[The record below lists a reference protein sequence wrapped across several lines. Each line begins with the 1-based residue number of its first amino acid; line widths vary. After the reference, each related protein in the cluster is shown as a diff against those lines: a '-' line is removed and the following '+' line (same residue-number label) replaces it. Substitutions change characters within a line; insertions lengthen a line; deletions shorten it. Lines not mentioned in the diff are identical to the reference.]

1 LILAFIGLVAASVP
15 SALAQP
21 YTPASDD
28 EVLERLPFGLRSAEM
43 RRDRAALAD
52 DPENLSDSVSMAH
65 SYLATAR
72 TEGDSR
78 FLGYAQSILGPW
90 WNQTSPPIEVR
101 LVRAMVFGMM
111 FEFDRALLDLDAI
124 LAAEPGHATA
134 WATRMDVCLARG
146 DVSGARKAFEAVQE
160 TLSPPDKALALA
172 RCERMTR
179 RLAETVRALESSVA
193 GADSA
198 SATDRPA
205 TLALLAELLMQQGR
219 PDEAAMRL
227 EQWRRLGKRDV
238 RVLALEAD
246 LLLDRGRFVEVLD
259 RLKGETAHDGLAVR
273 LLEAWQRAADLRPEE
288 ISSREELRR
297 QVEKRL
303 EDRRARGDAS
313 ALPDEVLYWVRV
325 QPDAA
330 KAVERAGELWAVRR
344 TLDDARWVL
353 EAARLGKNAALRR
366 RVMDWAS
373 TTGIQDAR
381 LEAELGRAE
390 ARP

>member
-1 LILAFIGLVAASVP
+1 MLAWIGLAVVSGP
-15 SALAQP
+15 WSFAQP

-28 EVLERLPFGLRSAEM
+28 EVLERLPIGLRSAEV

-90 WNQTSPPIEVR
+90 WNQASPPAEVR
-101 LVRAMVFGMM
+101 LIRAMVFGSM

-124 LAAEPGHATA
+124 LAAEPGQAAA

-146 DVSGARKAFEAVQE
+146 DVGGARKAFESVQE
-160 TLSPPDKALALA
+160 KLSPHERVLALA
-172 RCERMTR
+172 RCERLTN
-179 RLAETVRALESSVA
+179 RLAETIRWLEGRVD
-193 GADSA
+193 GTEPAD
-198 SATDRPA
+198 ATNRPA

-246 LLLDRGRFVEVLD
+246 WLLDRARFAEVLE

-273 LLEAWQRAADLRPEE
+273 LLDAWQRAADRGPEE
-288 ISSREELRR
+288 MSSREELRR

-303 EDRRARGDAS
+303 DDRRARGDAS
-313 ALPDEVLYWVRV
+313 ALPDEVRYWVRV
-325 QPDAA
+325 KPDVA

-344 TLDDARWVL
+344 TLDDARSVL
-353 EAARLGKNAALRR
+353 EAARLGKDAGLRR
-366 RVMDWAS
+366 RVTEWV
-373 TTGIQDAR
+373 TVTGVQDAR
-381 LEAELGRAE
+381 LDAELRRAE
-390 ARP
+390 ERP